1 MDPGVVER
9 AWVFGEEVRGTGSG
23 LRALPILVVLS
34 RRVGVDFDF
43 SEQAVVG
50 EDLVVSKNNLSLS
63 GSLGIPLHYIRACE
77 LVAQGLPVGVVRQP
91 G

>member
-1 MDPGVVER
+1 MSTVAVAGRLDTRMDPGVVER

-34 RRVGVDFDF
+34 RRVGVDF
-43 SEQAVVG
+43 
-50 EDLVVSKNNLSLS
+50 
-63 GSLGIPLHYIRACE
+63 E